1 MTALVKV
8 NLFMYNRCS
17 TKQASRFSKEGDGMN
32 LMSLRGA
39 ITVEEDQAEFIDM
52 AMMELMNT
60 LIQQNQLNEDQV
72 VNLIV
77 SATSDLVSR
86 YPSVV
91 VREQLGWN
99 DTAILNV
106 EEKVVIGQLPRCI
119 RVLLT
124 IQTPLTKSELVH
136 VYLREAVKLRP
147 DWQ

>member
-1 MTALVKV
+1 
-8 NLFMYNRCS
+8 
-17 TKQASRFSKEGDGMN
+17 MN
-32 LMSLRGA
+32 LISLRGA
-39 ITVEEDQAEFIDM
+39 ITVEEDQAEIIDA
-52 AMMELMNT
+52 AMMELMNA
-60 LIQQNQLNEDQV
+60 LVQQNQLDEDQV
-72 VNLIV
+72 VNLFV

-99 DTAILNV
+99 ETAILNV

-124 IQTPLTKSELVH
+124 IQTPRTKSEVVH
-136 VYLREAVKLRP
+136 VYLKEAVKLRP